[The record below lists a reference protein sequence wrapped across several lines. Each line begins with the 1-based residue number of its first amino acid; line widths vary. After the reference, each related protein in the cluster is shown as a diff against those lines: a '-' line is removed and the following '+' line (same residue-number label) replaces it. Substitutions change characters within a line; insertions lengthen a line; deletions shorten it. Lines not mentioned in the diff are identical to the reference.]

1 MEILQR
7 IMELVKSKAKSKRE
21 FAALIGLEQV
31 TFNNYMIGKRGLSY
45 EVIDAIL
52 RTFPDVSAE
61 WLMRGIGDMIKNE
74 NANETIHKSE
84 KYDAEV
90 QIGEDGYLKIK
101 IKDFI
106 SK

>member
-1 MEILQR
+1 MDILQR
-7 IMELVKSKAKSKRE
+7 IMELVKNKAKSKRE

-61 WLMRGIGDMIKNE
+61 WLMRGVGEMIVSNELRDTEKNVKISG
-74 NANETIHKSE
+74 NF
-84 KYDAEV
+84 EV
-90 QIGEDGYLKIK
+90 DDNGYLKIK
-101 IKDFI
+101 IL
-106 SK
+106 

>member
-61 WLMRGIGDMIKNE
+61 WLMRGVGEMIVSNE
-74 NANETIHKSE
+74 LKDTEKSV
-84 KYDAEV
+84 KISGLFEV
-90 QIGEDGYLKIK
+90 DDKGYLRVKIL
-101 IKDFI
+101 
-106 SK
+106 